1 MHPEL
6 LSLSL
11 FMLGTSCSPGP
22 NNIVA
27 SYSGFN
33 FGVIK
38 TFPHMLGVIFGFTT
52 VVCVL
57 NFGLI
62 NIFKIYPLIQ
72 EILKISG
79 SIFLVYLAYKIA
91 FSKNVKENKKEN
103 PVKFI
108 ETFFFQFLNPKG
120 VIVAIIIV
128 STYVESGNNFIN
140 YSFWVILVSFLCAL
154 ISITFWTFVGK
165 FFRRFATNEK
175 FIKVFN
181 YVMSSLLLACI
192 ATFYLWFWFIIKP
205 K

>member
-52 VVCVL
+52 MVCVL

-62 NIFKIYPLIQ
+62 NIFKLYPLIQ

-79 SIFLVYLAYKIA
+79 SIFLIYLAYKIA
-91 FSKNVKENKKEN
+91 FSKNIKENKKES

-120 VIVAIIIV
+120 VIVGIIIV
-128 STYVESGNNFIN
+128 STYVESGSNFMN

-192 ATFYLWFWFIIKP
+192 ATFYL
-205 K
+205 